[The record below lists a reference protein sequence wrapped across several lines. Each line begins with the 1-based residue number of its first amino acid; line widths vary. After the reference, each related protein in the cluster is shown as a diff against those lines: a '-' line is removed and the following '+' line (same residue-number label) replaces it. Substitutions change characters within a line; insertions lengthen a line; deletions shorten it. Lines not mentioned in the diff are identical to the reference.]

1 MSEINGP
8 HQGRPVLRSGAA
20 LEKANTA
27 MILIHGRGASAED
40 ILLLA
45 EELPHPGM
53 VYLAPQA
60 SGNTWYPYS
69 FLSPIA
75 QNEPGISSG
84 LQVIADLLDD
94 LAGRGIPAE
103 RVVLAGFSQGACL
116 TSEFIARQPRR
127 YGGALIFSGGVIGPP
142 GMARQD
148 EGDLAGTPIFIGCGD
163 PDSHIP
169 RARVEETAVIFTQLG
184 GDVVTEIYPGMGHTI
199 NQAEIEQARAIL
211 ARLA

>member
-1 MSEINGP
+1 MIDANKP
-8 HQGRPVLRSGAA
+8 HQGQPTLRAGVDLAEATS
-20 LEKANTA
+20 A

-40 ILLLA
+40 IMLLA
-45 EELPHPGM
+45 GELPHPGM

-60 SGNTWYPYS
+60 SGYTWYPHS

-84 LQVIADLLDD
+84 LQVIADMLTALD
-94 LAGRGIPAE
+94 GRGIPPA

-116 TSEFIARQPRR
+116 TSEFIARHPQR

-148 EGDLAGTPIFIGCGD
+148 EGDLGGTPIFIGCGD

-169 RARVEETAVIFTQLG
+169 RSRVEETAEIFQRMG
-184 GDVVTEIYPGMGHTI
+184 GDVVAQIYPGMGHTI
-199 NQAEIEQARAIL
+199 NQAEIAQARATL
-211 ARLA
+211 ARLP

>member
-1 MSEINGP
+1 MHEINGP
-8 HQGRPVLRSGAA
+8 HQGRPVLRDGAA
-20 LEKANTA
+20 LDEADTA

-60 SGNTWYPYS
+60 SDNTWYPHS
-69 FLSPIA
+69 FLSPIS
-75 QNEPGISSG
+75 QNEPGITSG
-84 LQVIADLLDD
+84 LQVIADLLDE
-94 LAGRGIPAE
+94 LAGQGIPAE

-127 YGGALIFSGGVIGPP
+127 YGAALIFSGGVIGPP

-148 EGDLAGTPIFIGCGD
+148 EGDLAGTPVFIGCGD

-169 RARVEETAVIFTQLG
+169 RSRVEETAVIFNRLG
-184 GDVVTEIYPGMGHTI
+184 GDVVAEIYPGMGHTI

-211 ARLA
+211 ARLS